1 VKNVKIYPLSR
12 QKLKDMITTGTVLEQ
27 DSHGAKVICLAN
39 GNFLKYF
46 RRKRFFNRELISP
59 AAVRFAANV
68 RYLEKFNIP
77 VMRVLA
83 LHRIIGEPHTVVVYQ
98 PLFGESLRKLSAAG
112 QVTAAEM
119 RQVGNFIA
127 HLHRCGIYFRSLHP
141 GNIVLDGSRT
151 GLIDVLD
158 MRIRFWS
165 LTRWERQRNWLHF
178 LRCMEDRP
186 LMDGTLIDALLAGY
200 HEAADISSRQLSK
213 VTDHVRARLLW

>member
-1 VKNVKIYPLSR
+1 VKIHPLSR
-12 QKLKDMITTGTVLEQ
+12 QMLEDMISSGTVLEQ
-27 DSHGAKVICLAN
+27 DSHGAKVICLAD

-46 RRKRFFNRELISP
+46 RRKRFFNRELLSP
-59 AAVRFAANV
+59 AAVRFAVNV
-68 RYLEKFNIP
+68 RYLEQLRIP

-83 LHRIIGEPHTVVVYQ
+83 LHRIIGEPHTVVIYQ
-98 PLFGESLRKLSAAG
+98 PLAGESLRKLAASG

-119 RQVGNFIA
+119 RQTGVFIA
-127 HLHRCGIYFRSLHP
+127 DLHRRGVYFRSLHP

-158 MRIRFWS
+158 MRIRNRS

-186 LMDGTLIDALLAGY
+186 FLDGALIDALLAGY
-200 HEAADISSRQLSK
+200 HEGADISSGQLSK
-213 VTDHVRARLLW
+213 VTDHVRASLLC